1 MLRQVTERTMR
12 QRRKGP
18 FKGKGADSRAAR
30 REAPV
35 GVAAAPVLHRG
46 RAGNPAASVRSVE
59 ASAATGCGS
68 GGRSRVQGW
77 TLIGSIAIQTSNL
90 PLAIEAADRVQRIV
104 EAEGRC
110 RIGSVG
116 LRWMRLQ
123 QFYRYIGALP

>member
-1 MLRQVTERTMR
+1 MR

-35 GVAAAPVLHRG
+35 DVAAAPALHRG
-46 RAGNPAASVRSVE
+46 RAGNPAANLRND
-59 ASAATGCGS
+59 AATAATGCGS
-68 GGRSRVQGW
+68 FGRSRVQGW
-77 TLIGSIAIQTSNL
+77 TLIGSIAVQTSNL
-90 PLAIEAADRVQRIV
+90 PLAIQAADRVRRIL

-110 RIGSVG
+110 RIGQARV
-116 LRWMRLQ
+116 RWMRLQ